1 MEVTNEKLK
10 ELLVASGYMSE
21 ADFKLAEYEAKS
33 GNKDLQDVLVEKNL
47 IKDEN
52 LGWLIAGDL
61 GYKFL
66 NLRNEKIDE
75 AFFNAIPELVARNRG
90 VVAVS
95 GSGNK
100 VNLGMVDP
108 TDFEIK
114 NVIEKRL
121 NKEAEVFL
129 ITKNDLRQALSQYR
143 SDFKNNID
151 NIINELRTGRLT
163 KDKKDKSI
171 VSLVDTI
178 LRYAYNNHASDV
190 HIDPV
195 GEGSIIRFRI
205 DGILHDM
212 EKLPKELMDFVVTR
226 IKILAKIR
234 TDEHRSALDGKLKFT
249 MEKGEIFSTSKELEE
264 VDVRV
269 SVVPTVRGENI
280 VMRIL
285 SAENKELFLEDLGF
299 SENDMRKI
307 NKAAENPVGMI
318 LVTGPTGSGKTTTLY
333 SILKILNKREVNIA
347 TIEDP
352 VEYSI
357 SGVTQ
362 IQVNPK
368 TNLTFA
374 NGLRAIVRQDPNI
387 IMVGEIR
394 DEETAGIAI
403 NAAMTGHLVLSTLH
417 TNDAGTTLPRLSD
430 MGIEPFLVASTVKVI
445 VAQRLARRICMNCRE
460 SYLLSEDEKL
470 AIKNNKVLKGLFEK
484 MNDNKLDVVRAYHGK
499 GCKVCS
505 NTGYT
510 GRLGIFEVLEMS
522 ERIRSLILQ
531 KVDSD
536 TIMKVAREEGMTPMI
551 EDGVQKIFRGVTT
564 LQEIFR
570 IIA

>member
-1 MEVTNEKLK
+1 MEITNEKLK
-10 ELLVASGYMSE
+10 ELLVLSGYMNEVDFKSAESE
-21 ADFKLAEYEAKS
+21 AKNN
-33 GNKDLQDVLVEKNL
+33 NKNLQDFLVEKNM
-47 IKDEN
+47 IKDEQ
-52 LGWLIAGDL
+52 LGWLVAGDL
-61 GYKFL
+61 GYRFL

-75 AFFNAIPELVARNRG
+75 DFFNSIPELVARNRG
-90 VVAVS
+90 VVAIS
-95 GSGNK
+95 GSGGK
-100 VNLGMVDP
+100 VNLAMVDP
-108 TDFEIK
+108 TDLEIK

-143 SDFKNNID
+143 SDFKD
-151 NIINELRTGRLT
+151 NMDHIINELKSGKLT
-163 KDKKDKSI
+163 KEKKDKDI

-178 LRYAYNNHASDV
+178 LRYSYNSHASDV
-190 HIDPV
+190 HIDPL
-195 GEGSIIRFRI
+195 GEDAVIRFRI
-205 DGILHDM
+205 DGILHDV
-212 EKLPKELMDFVVTR
+212 EKLPKELMSFIVTR
-226 IKILAKIR
+226 IKILSKIR
-234 TDEHRSALDGKLKFT
+234 TDEHRSAQDGKLKFT
-249 MEKGEIFSTSKELEE
+249 IEKGEVFSTAKKFEE

-269 SVVPTVRGENI
+269 SVVPTVKGENI

-299 SENDMRKI
+299 TEGDMKKI
-307 NKAAENPVGMI
+307 NKAVENPVGMI

-333 SILKILNKREVNIA
+333 SILKILNRREVNIA

-352 VEYSI
+352 VEYSV

-394 DEETAGIAI
+394 DEETAGIAV

-430 MGIEPFLVASTVKVI
+430 MGIEPFLIASTVRLI

-460 SYLLSEDEKL
+460 SYLLSEAEKL
-470 AIKNNKVLKGLFEK
+470 AIKNNKILKRLFEK
-484 MNDNKLDVVRAYHGK
+484 MNGDKLDVIRAYHGR

-505 NTGYT
+505 NTGYV

-522 ERIRSLILQ
+522 EKIRSLILQ

-536 TIMKVAREEGMTPMI
+536 TIMKVAEEEGMVSMV
-551 EDGVQKIFRGVTT
+551 EDGVGKVFRGVIS

-570 IIA
+570 VIA

>member
-1 MEVTNEKLK
+1 MEITNEKLK
-10 ELLVASGYMSE
+10 ELLVLSEFISE
-21 ADFKLAEYEAKS
+21 ADFKLAEYDAKNN
-33 GNKDLQDVLVEKNL
+33 NKKLQDVLVEKNL
-47 IKDEN
+47 IKDEQ

-61 GYKFL
+61 GYKFM

-75 AFFNAIPELVARNRG
+75 VFFNAIPELVARNRG
-90 VVAVS
+90 VVAFS
-95 GSGNK
+95 ASGNK

-108 TDFEIK
+108 TDLEIK
-114 NVIEKRL
+114 NIIEKRL
-121 NKEAEVFL
+121 DKEAEVFL

-151 NIINELRTGRLT
+151 NIISELKVGRLT
-163 KDKKDKSI
+163 KERKDKSI
-171 VSLVDTI
+171 VSLVDNI
-178 LRYAYNNHASDV
+178 LRYAYNNHASDI
-190 HIDPV
+190 HIDPL
-195 GEGSIIRFRI
+195 GDDAIIRFRI
-205 DGILHDM
+205 DGILHDA
-212 EKLPKELMDFVVTR
+212 ERLPKELMNFVVTR
-226 IKILAKIR
+226 IKIMAKIR
-234 TDEHRSALDGKLKFT
+234 TDEHRSAQDGKLRFT
-249 MEKGEIFSTSKELEE
+249 MEKGEIFSTAKELED

-269 SVVPTVRGENI
+269 SVVPTVRGENV
-280 VMRIL
+280 VMRVL
-285 SAENKELFLEDLGF
+285 AVENQELFLEDLGF
-299 SENDMRKI
+299 SESDNRKI
-307 NKAAENPVGMI
+307 TKAAENPVGMI

-362 IQVNPK
+362 IQVNVK

-417 TNDAGTTLPRLSD
+417 TNDAGTTLPRLAD
-430 MGIEPFLVASTVKVI
+430 MGIEPFLIASTVKI
-445 VAQRLARRICMNCRE
+445 IIAQRLARRICMNCRE
-460 SYLLSEDEKL
+460 SYLLSAEERL
-470 AIKNNKVLKGLFEK
+470 AIKDNKVLKELFEK
-484 MNDNKLDVVRAYHGK
+484 MNGNNLDVIRAYHGK

-505 NTGYT
+505 NTGYV

-522 ERIRSLILQ
+522 EKIRSLILRR
-531 KVDSD
+531 VDSD
-536 TIMKVAREEGMTPMI
+536 TIMKVAKEEGMTPMI
-551 EDGVQKIFRGVTT
+551 EDGVEKIFRGVIT